1 MKARRALY
9 DEYGLFTAKN
19 TAGVTP
25 LISHFAGTEYGSFF
39 LNKDLARER
48 AASVR

>member
-9 DEYGLFTAKN
+9 DVYGLFTAKN

-25 LISHFAGTEYGSFF
+25 LISHFAEMEYGSFL
-39 LNKDLARER
+39 LNKDLAGE
-48 AASVR
+48 

>member
-9 DEYGLFTAKN
+9 DVYGLFTAKN

-25 LISHFAGTEYGSFF
+25 LISHFAGMEYGSFF
-39 LNKDLARER
+39 LNKDLARE
-48 AASVR
+48 